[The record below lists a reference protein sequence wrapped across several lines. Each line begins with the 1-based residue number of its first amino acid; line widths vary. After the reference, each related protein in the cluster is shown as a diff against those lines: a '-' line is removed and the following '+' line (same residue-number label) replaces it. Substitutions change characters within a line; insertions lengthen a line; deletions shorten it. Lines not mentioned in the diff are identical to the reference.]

1 MVRTALR
8 GCFFCTVNHGKFS
21 VPGSECRVGVSKEQ
35 TSPEAYGSKTHCEAS
50 RQNRPEKRIWH
61 DSPEKRMPRNGAEA
75 KREEHAKLKTKVR
88 SEAEWT

>member
-1 MVRTALR
+1 ME
-8 GCFFCTVNHGKFS
+8 S
-21 VPGSECRVGVSKEQ
+21 S
-35 TSPEAYGSKTHCEAS
+35 AS
-50 RQNRPEKRIWH
+50 RVPSAELGSQKSRPVQRPMAAKPTAKRVNQNRPEKQIWH